1 MKQQTINTTLRQES
15 LYNNETQRIK
25 MPQFG
30 IRPYL
35 LVFGYTFGD
44 IRYKMR
50 GSAVAFIGIGLVAW
64 VVIWWAL
71 ASQPTQI
78 PLALHEPMIAQGT
91 LGRDPEGVWL
101 TGDTQVEVDRFAG
114 TPWRALQWRW
124 RQAPGTP
131 LPVQLQ
137 LESRQFVVEANP
149 QWRVVRLLMPTAA
162 QHTPLTIKSD
172 TRNVAGDSRN
182 LGVLVDKFQV
192 VQLGVPSWWWLV
204 VVGEYWLLIGV
215 MALWL
220 WRGRWL
226 GASALLVFSSVYVAL
241 LMQEA
246 QGGFGAATI
255 WLDRGGRIGAVLLI
269 GWWVWRR
276 KQQLPAPEI
285 ALAPSGRR
293 FGLDVLRAVAVLS
306 VVVSHVTPLLF
317 VEWSSNRD
325 IFRWLIYLG
334 PVGVDIFFA
343 LSGYLIGGIV
353 LRMITQFD
361 EFAVVRRF
369 WMRRWLRTLPA
380 AYVSAVVVWLVAPPL
395 DVQSYVASM
404 LFVGTVNPAKVT
416 SELLF
421 WWSLAAEELFYLVLP
436 LLVYI
441 IIKKHS
447 ALHTFLISLV
457 VIGVSAMLARAVL
470 LMVSDESLWRNI
482 NLVPYARLDS
492 MIWGVLM
499 VWVRNYRPQWFMRLV
514 QFGFAPGMAIFA
526 AGVTLLVDQQRWD
539 AMAMFIGHTVV
550 VIGASLLIPVCES
563 LPPFRWAL
571 LNRICSGIAL
581 VSYSAYL
588 YHGMIVTMLERWFG
602 SATSWP
608 MLAGLL
614 LLYMVIVFG
623 VAVVSYRL
631 VEAPVLRWRDAYFP
645 DRRIAHQSLSFGER
659 RVPHY

>member
-1 MKQQTINTTLRQES
+1 VCIN
-15 LYNNETQRIK
+15 
-25 MPQFG
+25 
-30 IRPYL
+30 
-35 LVFGYTFGD
+35 
-44 IRYKMR
+44 MR
-50 GSAVAFIGIGLVAW
+50 LFNKISGSAVAFIAVGVLSWVA
-64 VVIWWAL
+64 IWWAL
-71 ASQPTQI
+71 AHQPTQI
-78 PLALHEPMIAQGT
+78 RLALHEPLIAQGT
-91 LGRDPEGVWL
+91 LGSDPEGVWF
-101 TGDTQVEVDRFAG
+101 TGDTQVVVDRFAD

-124 RQAPGTP
+124 RQAPGMP
-131 LPVQLQ
+131 LTVQLQ
-137 LESRQFVVEANP
+137 LESRQFEVEASP
-149 QWRVVRLLMPTAA
+149 QWRVVRLLMPTVA
-162 QHTPLTIKSD
+162 QHTPLDIKSG
-172 TRNVAGDSRN
+172 TLTVAGDSRN
-182 LGVLVDKFQV
+182 LGVLVDQFQV
-192 VQLGVPSWWWLV
+192 VRLSVLPWWLV
-204 VVGEYWLLIGV
+204 LVVGEYWLLIGV

-226 GASALLVFSSVYVAL
+226 GVCALLVFSSVYVVL

-255 WLDRGGRIGAVLLI
+255 WLDRSGRIGAVLLI
-269 GWWVWRR
+269 GWWVWRHQR
-276 KQQLPAPEI
+276 QLPVTEPVR
-285 ALAPSGRR
+285 APSGRR

-353 LRMITQFD
+353 LRMITQFN
-361 EFAVVRRF
+361 EFAVVKRF

-395 DVQSYVASM
+395 DVQSYVASI
-404 LFVGTVNPAKVT
+404 LFVGTVNPADVT
-416 SELLF
+416 KELLF

-436 LLVYI
+436 LLVYV
-441 IIKKHS
+441 IIKKYP

-470 LMVSDESLWRNI
+470 LMVSDELLWRNI
-482 NLVPYARLDS
+482 NLAPYARLDS

-514 QFGFAPGMAIFA
+514 QSGFAPGMVIFA

-539 AMAMFIGHTVV
+539 AVAMFIGHTVV

-571 LNRICSGIAL
+571 LNRVCSGIAL

-588 YHGMIVTMLERWFG
+588 YHGMMVTMLERWFG
-602 SATSWP
+602 AATSWP
-608 MLAGLL
+608 MLGGVL

-623 VAVVSYRL
+623 VATVSYRL

-645 DRRIAHQSLSFGER
+645 DQRIAHQNLSSGER
-659 RVPHY
+659 RIPH